1 MRAVVLVLLAALSL
15 ALLGS
20 QSAFLGRSLR
30 WRAARLPVVFRQTT
44 PATPALAAG
53 TTTSPPTPSVNAT
66 PTPTPTRSPTATAT
80 ATPSATSGSAT
91 ATATSSSPSATASAN
106 RTATASP
113 SPSATIPS
121 FAASSNASITA
132 TPTPTSTPTATPT
145 PTPPPSP
152 AASTTVVPVPV
163 PSFSPP
169 ANNTAVLDVLADA
182 SGVSSSLFNDATFR
196 KAFIGNLTQS
206 LQGECARCSYPSQIN
221 TTSLVARPGQFEDA
235 HSKSTHSQGSPTTS
249 TIVVAERWLPAAV
262 ADGDDDDPL
271 QWHLAANLDELL
283 PGLWAAVRAPADSN
297 TTAVAIQVSTAPSD
311 VGHVSNLINGSLF
324 LSSVLETA
332 ASAPRAE
339 MKVVSITEHTGTITA
354 TPTPI
359 AMPSASSSSVPSG
372 AIAGIVVGFVA
383 AATVAAVGIFFWRRY
398 RRRKAE
404 QDALLTKAAAAAAT
418 QKYREQQAAKAAE
431 EAAKRLLSGA
441 GGPMPAVPSVAA
453 DPLYN
458 GMSAGRHAGLVTLR
472 ELARARI
479 LQGMMRIV
487 KIAEE
492 HAREVLTTGTAVGWA
507 SGGGGGTVTKKLAVV
522 VVADRRALA
531 ILSAACRL
539 TDLIQEGALV
549 VESLEGEREAMTRLS
564 AVYFVTP
571 SARSLERLVADF
583 PRPDAATPRRG
594 TDPAIGGR
602 AVMPPATIKYRAAH
616 VFTTARVPDEML
628 KQLRDAP
635 VLVQRLLTFTELN
648 LDLMAIEQRVF
659 SLDHGRALEVLFG
672 PAEGAA
678 GLSAPHRMALA
689 LEKQEMVQEIARN
702 LLTLCHLIGEVPRIR
717 YQRSACGVA
726 ESVAQALH
734 EAIEE
739 YEASVPGGMRGA
751 QQTAQELTV
760 TAADADSP
768 TSERAAERSHT
779 VLIILDR
786 SIDPVAP
793 LLHEFTYQ
801 AMCNDL
807 LAVDTVDTG
816 GARYAYTV
824 RGKDAEAPVPQEA
837 LLDEYADAAWPE
849 LRHLHLMD
857 VIGRINAAI
866 RGSVATPRSGLSR
879 DEDVLSASGAP
890 SLWPALTESPRFLSP
905 MQQQRIGKYAVHM
918 DLVDCC
924 MRLFRERHLQR
935 TALCEQDLAC
945 GLIDCQGKS
954 MEAAEAAQRTALIL
968 RDEHVPIEDKI
979 RLLAVVVATMDVSA
993 RDVDDL
999 LDAMGD
1005 VGSGKEVISG
1015 LLRSMLGVH
1024 LRKDVAEVQAL
1035 AARALRHFQG
1045 GGGNGAPHTHDL
1057 SRFVPLVR
1065 DVAEAAAR
1073 GRLSTRAF
1081 PTVTGQ
1087 REDEA
1092 ADGAAPPERTRSR
1105 SCSRDREGSARLPST
1120 ASQRVCSV
1128 RRRRSSSAV
1137 RRRSRSSED
1146 LERGGGVRDAPYLSE
1161 DEGAGDAAK
1170 KVDTADTSSPRQRI
1184 ILFVVGGAC
1193 ASETR
1198 AAYEISEACSANVYL
1213 GATHILTPAR
1223 MVESLRALGRHDAVN
1238 TRRFHGTELDAPAG
1252 SGADAGGGSARG
1264 RNPLERGTVTTPR
1277 RTPRNGNGFDDT
1289 HGTGGNGRRRR
1300 SSSLSRFFYRR

>member
-1 MRAVVLVLLAALSL
+1 M
-15 ALLGS
+15 
-20 QSAFLGRSLR
+20 
-30 WRAARLPVVFRQTT
+30 
-44 PATPALAAG
+44 
-53 TTTSPPTPSVNAT
+53 
-66 PTPTPTRSPTATAT
+66 
-80 ATPSATSGSAT
+80 
-91 ATATSSSPSATASAN
+91 
-106 RTATASP
+106 
-113 SPSATIPS
+113 
-121 FAASSNASITA
+121 
-132 TPTPTSTPTATPT
+132 
-145 PTPPPSP
+145 
-152 AASTTVVPVPV
+152 
-163 PSFSPP
+163 
-169 ANNTAVLDVLADA
+169 LDVLANA
-182 SGVSSSLFNDATFR
+182 SGVSSSLFNNATFR
-196 KAFIGNLTQS
+196 EAFLGNLTQS
-206 LQGECARCSYPSQIN
+206 LQGECGRCSYPSQIN
-221 TTSLVARPGQFEDA
+221 TTTLVTRPGHFEDT

-249 TIVVAERWLPAAV
+249 TIIVAERWLPTAV
-262 ADGDDDDPL
+262 ADDGDDPL
-271 QWHLAANLDELL
+271 QWHLAPDLDEVL
-283 PGLWAAVRAPADSN
+283 PGLWAAVRASADSN

-332 ASAPRAE
+332 ANAPRAS

-359 AMPSASSSSVPSG
+359 ATPSASSSSVPSG
-372 AIAGIVVGFVA
+372 AIAGIVVGCVA
-383 AATVAAVGIFFWRRY
+383 AATVAAIGIFFWRRY

-431 EAAKRLLSGA
+431 EAAKRLSSGA

-492 HAREVLTTGTAVGWA
+492 HAREVLTAGTAAGWA

-594 TDPAIGGR
+594 TDPAVGGR
-602 AVMPPATIKYRAAH
+602 AVMPPATAKYRAAH

-678 GLSAPHRMALA
+678 GLSAPYRTALA

-734 EAIEE
+734 EAIQE

-768 TSERAAERSHT
+768 TSERTAERSHT

-807 LAVDTVDTG
+807 LVVDTMDTG

-824 RGKDAEAPVPQEA
+824 RGKDAEAPAPQEA

-849 LRHLHLMD
+849 LRHLHLME

-866 RGSVATPRSGLSR
+866 RGGGGGSAATPRSGLSS
-879 DEDVLSASGAP
+879 DEDVLSAPGAP

-1045 GGGNGAPHTHDL
+1045 GGGGGGNGAPHTHDL

-1073 GRLSTRAF
+1073 GQLSTRAF
-1081 PTVTGQ
+1081 PTVAGQ

-1092 ADGAAPPERTRSR
+1092 VDGAVPSERTRSR

-1161 DEGAGDAAK
+1161 DEGAGEAAK
-1170 KVDTADTSSPRQRI
+1170 KVDAADPSSPRQRI

-1238 TRRFHGTELDAPAG
+1238 TRRFHDTGLDAPAA
-1252 SGADAGGGSARG
+1252 SGVDAGGGSARG
-1264 RNPLERGTVTTPR
+1264 RNPLERGMVTTPR
-1277 RTPRNGNGFDDT
+1277 RTPRNGNGVDDAY
-1289 HGTGGNGRRRR
+1289 GTGSNGRGRRRR

>member
-1 MRAVVLVLLAALSL
+1 
-15 ALLGS
+15 
-20 QSAFLGRSLR
+20 
-30 WRAARLPVVFRQTT
+30 
-44 PATPALAAG
+44 
-53 TTTSPPTPSVNAT
+53 
-66 PTPTPTRSPTATAT
+66 
-80 ATPSATSGSAT
+80 
-91 ATATSSSPSATASAN
+91 
-106 RTATASP
+106 
-113 SPSATIPS
+113 
-121 FAASSNASITA
+121 
-132 TPTPTSTPTATPT
+132 
-145 PTPPPSP
+145 
-152 AASTTVVPVPV
+152 
-163 PSFSPP
+163 
-169 ANNTAVLDVLADA
+169 
-182 SGVSSSLFNDATFR
+182 
-196 KAFIGNLTQS
+196 
-206 LQGECARCSYPSQIN
+206 
-221 TTSLVARPGQFEDA
+221 
-235 HSKSTHSQGSPTTS
+235 
-249 TIVVAERWLPAAV
+249 
-262 ADGDDDDPL
+262 
-271 QWHLAANLDELL
+271 
-283 PGLWAAVRAPADSN
+283 
-297 TTAVAIQVSTAPSD
+297 
-311 VGHVSNLINGSLF
+311 
-324 LSSVLETA
+324 
-332 ASAPRAE
+332 
-339 MKVVSITEHTGTITA
+339 
-354 TPTPI
+354 
-359 AMPSASSSSVPSG
+359 
-372 AIAGIVVGFVA
+372 
-383 AATVAAVGIFFWRRY
+383 
-398 RRRKAE
+398 
-404 QDALLTKAAAAAAT
+404 
-418 QKYREQQAAKAAE
+418 
-431 EAAKRLLSGA
+431 
-441 GGPMPAVPSVAA
+441 
-453 DPLYN
+453 
-458 GMSAGRHAGLVTLR
+458 
-472 ELARARI
+472 
-479 LQGMMRIV
+479 
-487 KIAEE
+487 
-492 HAREVLTTGTAVGWA
+492 
-507 SGGGGGTVTKKLAVV
+507 
-522 VVADRRALA
+522 
-531 ILSAACRL
+531 
-539 TDLIQEGALV
+539 
-549 VESLEGEREAMTRLS
+549 
-564 AVYFVTP
+564 
-571 SARSLERLVADF
+571 
-583 PRPDAATPRRG
+583 
-594 TDPAIGGR
+594 
-602 AVMPPATIKYRAAH
+602 MPPATIKYRAAH

-1081 PTVTGQ
+1081 PT
-1087 REDEA
+1087 
-1092 ADGAAPPERTRSR
+1092 
-1105 SCSRDREGSARLPST
+1105 RDRSARRRGGRRCGSARAHPVAFLLARSGGQRAPAIDGLATGVFGAAT
-1120 ASQRVCSV
+1120 AFVVSGAAAVAFVGGFGARRRCARCSV
-1128 RRRRSSSAV
+1128 PERGRGRRRGRQKSRHRRHLIAAPTHHLVCGGRRLRLGDSGSLRNQRGVLGECVPRGHAHPHAGAHSYLRRRRSSSTLSPHLSPYRLLLDVQPPLQNASGGRLRQPVV
-1137 RRRSRSSED
+1137 RA
-1146 LERGGGVRDAPYLSE
+1146 LIADAPEGDLRRYESQVAHLAGVQTRIVFHLLGEAAILVAGLEQLSPHR
-1161 DEGAGDAAK
+1161 
-1170 KVDTADTSSPRQRI
+1170 V
-1184 ILFVVGGAC
+1184 
-1193 ASETR
+1193 ETR
-1198 AAYEISEACSANVYL
+1198 MQLFGL
-1213 GATHILTPAR
+1213 G
-1223 MVESLRALGRHDAVN
+1223 G
-1238 TRRFHGTELDAPAG
+1238 
-1252 SGADAGGGSARG
+1252 
-1264 RNPLERGTVTTPR
+1264 
-1277 RTPRNGNGFDDT
+1277 
-1289 HGTGGNGRRRR
+1289 
-1300 SSSLSRFFYRR
+1300 